1 MRDIYLG
8 LGTNLGNR
16 RRNLERAV
24 LGLASALTV
33 TAVSPIYASEPW
45 GITDQPEFL
54 NICLAGRT
62 AVSPAE
68 LLPFIKNLEVE
79 LGRQETIKWG
89 PRLIDIDI
97 LLYAD
102 WIVQSDDLT
111 IPHAFMTER
120 AFVLRP
126 LADIAPDVIHPVN
139 GLTVAEMAAA
149 VDSAGLQRL
158 TEPLIVPLAA

>member
-8 LGTNLGNR
+8 LGTNLGDR

-24 LGLASALTV
+24 LGLGPVLTV

-54 NICLAGRT
+54 NICLAGHT
-62 AVSPAE
+62 AVSPTE

-149 VDSAGLQRL
+149 VDSDGLERL
-158 TEPLIVPLAA
+158 PEPLAVPLAV

>member
-16 RRNLERAV
+16 RHNLEQAV
-24 LGLASALTV
+24 LGLEPVLTV

-68 LLPFIKNLEVE
+68 LLPFLKNLEVE
-79 LGRQETIKWG
+79 LGRQKTIKWG

-97 LLYAD
+97 LFYAD

-139 GLTVAEMAAA
+139 GQTVAEMAAA
-149 VDSAGLQRL
+149 VDATGLQRL
-158 TEPLIVPLAA
+158 AEPLAIPLAA

>member
-1 MRDIYLG
+1 MRNIYLG

-16 RRNLERAV
+16 RQNLAKAAA
-24 LGLASALTV
+24 GLEEVMQV

-45 GITDQPEFL
+45 GFTQQPDFL
-54 NICLAGRT
+54 NMCLAGRT
-62 AVSPAE
+62 NLSPTE
-68 LLPFIKNLEVE
+68 LLSFIKNLENE
-79 LGRQETIKWG
+79 IGRQKTLKWG

-102 WIVQSDDLT
+102 WIIQTDDLT

-126 LADIAPDVIHPVN
+126 LADIAPDLTHPVN
-139 GLTVAEMAAA
+139 GLTVAEMATA

-158 TEPLIVPLAA
+158 TEPLTPAVRA

>member
-24 LGLASALTV
+24 LGLGPALTV

-62 AVSPAE
+62 AVSPTE
-68 LLPFIKNLEVE
+68 LLPFLKNLEVE

-111 IPHAFMTER
+111 IPHAFLTER

-139 GLTVAEMAAA
+139 GLTVTEMAAA
-149 VDSAGLQRL
+149 VDPVGLQRL
-158 TEPLIVPLAA
+158 AEPLIVPLAA